1 MNLEKHILA
10 PLLILK
16 GDNQKTLEEYKNEK
30 FYIAT
35 GDLGFGMFAQCDIAP
50 GSIIYV
56 FGGPL
61 IDLAETKKRGE
72 RECMPIQIDY
82 DTYIDT
88 MVPGCYVNHSCSPN
102 AGIANDYELVAL
114 RLIKAR
120 EEIRF
125 DYSTTMLEQSFTMEC
140 RCGKPNCRRRVC
152 DFTLLPP
159 KIQCDYLQKKMV
171 MSYIMHEFETGVS
184 ADSGSTSDLTAAS
197 T

>member
-1 MNLEKHILA
+1 MNLDKHILA

-16 GDNQKTLEEYKNEK
+16 GDSPKTLEEYKNEK

-35 GDLGFGMFAQCDIAP
+35 GDLGFGMFAQCDIGR

-61 IDLAETKKRGE
+61 IDLAETKRRGE
-72 RECMPIQIDY
+72 RECMPIQIDH

-114 RLIKAR
+114 RPIKAG

-140 RCGKPNCRRRVC
+140 RCGKPNCRHLVS

-159 KIQCDYLQKKMV
+159 KCQRNYLQKKVV
-171 MSYIMHEFETGVS
+171 MSYIMREFGEACLRTLE
-184 ADSGSTSDLTAAS
+184 SDNDLIRL
-197 T
+197 